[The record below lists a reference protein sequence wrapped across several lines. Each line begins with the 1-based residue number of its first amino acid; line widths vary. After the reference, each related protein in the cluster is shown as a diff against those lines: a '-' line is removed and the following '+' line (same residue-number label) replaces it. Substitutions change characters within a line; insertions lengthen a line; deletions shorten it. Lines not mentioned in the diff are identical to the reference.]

1 MYGHSIVLVQTIA
14 MPNDRSQRDADVST
28 ADSFDRWL
36 DRQAAEE
43 DIPKERFFQQLIS
56 SYWTLN
62 EMEKLLS
69 GSDDEDISL
78 DRLSGDESAGTA
90 EETHERLDE
99 LEELLEAEVERRRSL
114 DTVAEVTAD
123 RLTELE
129 AVLEDLASEVEATRE
144 SLDRKHESVAD
155 RTEELAEELEGE
167 REARTAEQQ
176 ELAAEQDRISSRLDS
191 EFENLDTILTYLVSR
206 TDELEAS
213 ISDMESKHEDALT
226 RLRSERDTLD
236 MIKREAAD
244 ANVQS
249 GECESCGTVIDLGM
263 LSRPYCPECEN
274 TLTGVEER
282 QKWLFFSEVTVT
294 TDGGSQ
300 GHPIENRDPSPE
312 ERRSQSATRERHS
325 PGELAESGSDP
336 STRNS
341 ETSSGERRDAGPAA
355 AGSGSIP
362 DRAEGESE
370 VLDSG
375 DADGTGWA
383 GSSFDRA
390 AVDEADGREASE
402 SGERPDDDSDDA
414 QAPFGDLS
422 DLTTEE

>member
-1 MYGHSIVLVQTIA
+1 

-28 ADSFDRWL
+28 TDSFERWL

-69 GSDDEDISL
+69 GSDEEMPSLERPSGGKSDE
-78 DRLSGDESAGTA
+78 AA
-90 EETHERLDE
+90 EGPHERLDE
-99 LEELLEAEVERRRSL
+99 LEERLESEVERRRSL

-129 AVLEDLASEVEATRE
+129 DALEELAAEVDTARE
-144 SLDRKHESVAD
+144 SLDRKHESLTD
-155 RTEELAEELEGE
+155 RTDELAEDLERE

-206 TDELEAS
+206 TDELKAS
-213 ISDMESKHEDALT
+213 ISDMESKHDEALT

-249 GECESCGTVIDLGM
+249 GECESCGRVIDLGM

-282 QKWLFFSEVTVT
+282 QKWLFFSDVIVTA
-294 TDGGSQ
+294 DGESQ
-300 GHPIENRDPSPE
+300 GHPMDNRDPPAG
-312 ERRSQSATRERHS
+312 ERQSQSATRERHA

-336 STRNS
+336 STRDS
-341 ETSSGERRDAGPAA
+341 GPSPGERRDVGSAA
-355 AGSGSIP
+355 AGSGSIHDR

-370 VLDSG
+370 VLGAG
-375 DADGTGWA
+375 DVEGTGWA
-383 GSSFDRA
+383 GSGFERA
-390 AVDEADGREASE
+390 TVDGADGSEASDA
-402 SGERPDDDSDDA
+402 GERIDDDSDDA

-422 DLTTEE
+422 DLTAEE